1 MFPKVVGVH
10 NFPTDLTRVLTHT
23 LQIICVYFFYILTN
37 LNKSFYKVSTVF
49 SSSLCSY
56 EYWGLKGTESKILSG
71 PLIFFNC
78 GFSLE
83 VTCTLI
89 NPKQWWIMPKFNMLY
104 DKIKTTM
111 YFLLFLRNTL
121 NVYNCDMKNPLNY
134 VLRPCCILN
143 WRIISTIFF
152 SKLTMNELN
161 SYPILM
167 RFLILLFLVLEVL
180 QVLEVG

>member
-23 LQIICVYFFYILTN
+23 LQIICVYFLYILTN

-89 NPKQWWIMPKFNMLY
+89 HPKRWRIMPKFNMLY
-104 DKIKTTM
+104 DKMKTTM
-111 YFLLFLRNTL
+111 YIIIIIIITFIAKYRLNLQSCQKIKKTCKCTNIVTNNIFFYHYFLYFFHVFLIVSQKHIECVQL
-121 NVYNCDMKNPLNY
+121 WYEEPIK
-134 VLRPCCILN
+134 LRP
-143 WRIISTIFF
+143 
-152 SKLTMNELN
+152 
-161 SYPILM
+161 
-167 RFLILLFLVLEVL
+167 
-180 QVLEVG
+180 